1 MRAIAADLGDGR
13 TTAGSTAEPAA
24 EKWCE
29 RTSRQ
34 QTAQTAVSVHLWQ
47 KFEWKSLIYVR
58 GFCRSCRLPRRRRES
73 AGFGVWFC
81 RLCCRGDAVGFL
93 TWNSADARRASS
105 LPPILAPPLSERVT
119 RVADRREVGRSE
131 KLGGGETSNARGTA
145 CAFSR
150 VFVWREFD
158 EPDRSNRM

>member
-13 TTAGSTAEPAA
+13 TTAGSTAGPGA

-29 RTSRQ
+29 KASRQ
-34 QTAQTAVSVHLWQ
+34 QTAQTAACVHIWD
-47 KFEWKSLIYVR
+47 KCKTKSPLYVR

-93 TWNSADARRASS
+93 AWNSADTRRASS
-105 LPPILAPPLSERVT
+105 LPPILAPPVSGRVT
-119 RVADRREVGRSE
+119 RIDDHQVGRPVGISTAWPDVE
-131 KLGGGETSNARGTA
+131 RVPTDTRFFRGY
-145 CAFSR
+145 CHGWEND
-150 VFVWREFD
+150 V
-158 EPDRSNRM
+158 RS